1 MRPHVV
7 IFLPHKTRLR
17 SQLIASSCMIHRR
30 EKYGRYTTS
39 LRLSHTVHRRLQ
51 VDMYSRNSVVAARL
65 RSRASHT
72 PLMKSNASSLPVV
85 ASPSHLT
92 THQLF
97 RYISPILGT
106 SLLFSL
112 GSPWLMHIA
121 SAHTM
126 HPLFTTSVSRN
137 ASKAFLRFLR
147 TSIALPLTWIDSC
160 SSSLPQV

>member
-1 MRPHVV
+1 MRSHDM
-7 IFLPHKTRLR
+7 ILLPHRTGLR
-17 SQLIASSCMIHRR
+17 SQLIASSCVIHRR
-30 EKYGRYTTS
+30 EKDGRCTTS
-39 LRLSHTVHRRLQ
+39 FRLSHTVHRRLQ
-51 VDMYSRNSVVAARL
+51 VDMYSRNSVVASRL

-72 PLMKSNASSLPVV
+72 PLMKSNASSLPAV
-85 ASPSHLT
+85 ASPSQLI

-121 SAHTM
+121 SAHIM

-137 ASKAFLRFLR
+137 ASKAFLGFIR
-147 TSIALPLTWIDSC
+147 TLIAIPLT
-160 SSSLPQV
+160 